1 MEYVPV
7 RCRIPELLL
16 RIGKDQKWLADET
29 GKSQQK
35 ISDYCNMRD
44 VMNLRT
50 AALIAFVLRCRIDDL
65 YVWEWRTK

>member
-7 RCRIPELLL
+7 RCRIPEILL
-16 RIGKDQKWLADET
+16 RIGKDQKWLAIET

-35 ISDYCNMRD
+35 ISDYCTLRD
-44 VMNLRT
+44 VMSLHT